1 MNGELA
7 FSLAK
12 MPGVKYFIQY
22 FFSKCPNHS
31 KDLYEHEKLQVRNF
45 WENISS

>member
-12 MPGVKYFIQY
+12 MPGANFLSYTVLKNMPKFDFCYFGQE
-22 FFSKCPNHS
+22 CMAN
-31 KDLYEHEKLQVRNF
+31 LQLHGY
-45 WENISS
+45 I